1 MKNKLKNPEYYF
13 KVRSS
18 WPEIITE
25 EQLNKKIN
33 TQQNNKNKVRKA
45 A

>member
-13 KVRSS
+13 KVKSL
-18 WPEIITE
+18 WPEIIPE
-25 EQLNKKIN
+25 EQLNKQIT